1 MSAAAGDDLVV
12 IALVIPKGKFANHL
26 ISCLHTV
33 QSRQGLRRGR
43 EAALQRAM
51 AGQQGDGPAGWPFMN
66 VGNVN
71 QQQANLQSAALTQA
85 LAVAQSG
92 QQDLY
97 AAVKDTE
104 AEYTGAGGGGY
115 GGQWPCTSGGDGGD
129 GGGSHQS
136 VGSGGRLDPQVL
148 ASKLAS
154 AREKNRLAQQRFR
167 ERQKAK
173 KQEEGQQCRVLELE
187 MEEVS
192 GGGGHMCGRR
202 VGQRKTMPVTVLAAV
217 LAAAGVC

>member
-1 MSAAAGDDLVV
+1 MFTIVEASWGASAW
-12 IALVIPKGKFANHL
+12 
-26 ISCLHTV
+26 T
-33 QSRQGLRRGR
+33 R
-43 EAALQRAM
+43 EAVHATGM
-51 AGQQGDGPAGWPFMN
+51 AGQHGDGPAAWQPFLTN
-66 VGNVN
+66 VGGSTSQQ
-71 QQQANLQSAALTQA
+71 QQQAVLQPAECGQAEALV
-85 LAVAQSG
+85 LG
-92 QQDLY
+92 QQALY
-97 AAVKDTE
+97 AAVNADGPQ
-104 AEYTGAGGGGY
+104 AVYTGGGGGGY
-115 GGQWPCTSGGDGGD
+115 GGQWPSCYSD
-129 GGGSHQS
+129 GGGGGGSPQS
-136 VGSGGRLDPQVL
+136 AVSGGRLDPQVL